1 MCWKKIMRKVNKKSK
16 TRTNDKP
23 HSPTT
28 HPESES
34 QSPNVQSD
42 SKSMGGIKT
51 VGPIIK
57 KENCLNADIHIKSV
71 PIAIRKRPLKP
82 ATKKI
87 DIVLRAKR

>member
-1 MCWKKIMRKVNKKSK
+1 MRKVNKKSK

-23 HSPTT
+23 HSPAT
-28 HPESES
+28 HPASES

-51 VGPIIK
+51 VGPFIK